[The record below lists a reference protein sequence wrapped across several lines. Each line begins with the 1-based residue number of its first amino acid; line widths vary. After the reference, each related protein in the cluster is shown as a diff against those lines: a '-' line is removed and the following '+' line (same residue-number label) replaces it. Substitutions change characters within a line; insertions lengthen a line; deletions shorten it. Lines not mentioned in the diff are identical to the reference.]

1 MVDEITEV
9 WLSEETGISRSVL
22 KGFREKNLS
31 AADWRTGPRGMVV
44 WEESALRKARG
55 RWRDMNALIEKICGA
70 EEGAEGP
77 QELAAVVTASVVR
90 KFGNPQLIEARTATA
105 AILVR
110 VHDNKNFVSGMS
122 IKARRPKSSGSPWVL
137 EGRCPRWPGRF

>member
-1 MVDEITEV
+1 MDDEITEA
-9 WLSEETGISRSVL
+9 WLSDETGLSRAVL

-31 AADWRTGPRGMVV
+31 AADWRTGPRNMVV
-44 WEESALRKARG
+44 WEKSALRKARG
-55 RWRDMNALIEKICGA
+55 RWRDMNELIEKICGP
-70 EEGAEGP
+70 EEGAQTP
-77 QELAAVVTASVVR
+77 QELPMVVKASVVR
-90 KFGNPQLIEARTATA
+90 KFANPQLIEARTATT

-122 IKARRPKSSGSPWVL
+122 IKARRPKAATSPWVL